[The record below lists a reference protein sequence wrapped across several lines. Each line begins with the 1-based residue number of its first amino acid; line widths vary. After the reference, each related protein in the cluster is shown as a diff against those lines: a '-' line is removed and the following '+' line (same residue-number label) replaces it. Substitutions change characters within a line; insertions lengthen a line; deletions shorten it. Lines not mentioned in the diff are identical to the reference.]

1 MIIALFLVGLL
12 IVILLDVLF
21 KVDWEYY
28 DWVLGMWCF
37 FGAILLV
44 WGAIEG
50 CILCNRMTI
59 DDRIAMYQEE
69 NALIEQ
75 RVASTVDKYMQF
87 ERDVMV
93 EVSPED
99 DIITLVALYP
109 ELKSDEL
116 VKQEM
121 QLYIDNNKTIKELK
135 AKKINKRVHKFLLY
149 FGR

>member
-1 MIIALFLVGLL
+1 MIIVLFVLCFL
-12 IVILLDVLF
+12 ILILLDKLIDDND
-21 KVDWEYY
+21 DWNI
-28 DWVLGMWCF
+28 VLGIF
-37 FGAILLV
+37 IPIGAFLLV
-44 WGAIEG
+44 WGIIEIG
-50 CILCNRMTI
+50 ILCNRMTI

-93 EVSPED
+93 EVSPDD

-121 QLYIDNNKTIKELK
+121 QLYIDNNKTIKDLK

>member
-1 MIIALFLVGLL
+1 MVIALFLIGLL
-12 IVILLDVLF
+12 IILLLDLVF
-21 KVDWEYY
+21 KVSWNDF

-37 FGAILLV
+37 FDAILII
-44 WGAIEG
+44 WAGIEG
-50 CILCNRMTI
+50 VILCNRMTI

-93 EVSPED
+93 EVSPDD

-121 QLYIDNNKTIKELK
+121 QLYIDNNKTIKDLK
-135 AKKINKRVHKFLLY
+135 AKR
-149 FGR
+149 